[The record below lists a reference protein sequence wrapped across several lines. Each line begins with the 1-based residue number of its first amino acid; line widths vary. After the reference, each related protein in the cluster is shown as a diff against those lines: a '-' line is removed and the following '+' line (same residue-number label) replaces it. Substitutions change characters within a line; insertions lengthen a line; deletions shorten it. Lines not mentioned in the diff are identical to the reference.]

1 MRTLATDDDESWAAS
16 PLVRLI
22 RLLGL
27 VLLAVLLAYWLI
39 FAVYTIK
46 NLILG
51 GPHAVLAWYEHLDTG
66 NRYSASSEGLG
77 FPQWSAAKFV
87 LRQGILLGVTVGLW
101 FGVRPRQIGLKP

>member
-1 MRTLATDDDESWAAS
+1 MRILATDDDESWAAS

-51 GPHAVLAWYEHLDTG
+51 GPHAVLAWYMHVDGGYLHIESDG
-66 NRYSASSEGLG
+66 KIII
-77 FPQWSAAKFV
+77 PQWSAAKFV
-87 LRQGILLGVTVGLW
+87 LQQGILLAVTVGLW